1 MHTCYVYMYIQTG
14 TYTPS
19 REEREREREN
29 ATDQLPHFKY
39 LIRQPELKV
48 SVGADIA
55 FFRDVMVAFSV
66 VVPDQPEAPKNSS
79 FGVHE
84 GSLRNCLRNCISL
97 NRQQY

>member
-1 MHTCYVYMYIQTG
+1 MCICTYKQGHTRQAEK
-14 TYTPS
+14 
-19 REEREREREN
+19 REREREREN

-55 FFRDVMVAFSV
+55 FFREVMVAFSV
-66 VVPDQPEAPKNSS
+66 VVPHQPEAPKNSS

-84 GSLRNCLRNCISL
+84 GSRRNCLRNCISL